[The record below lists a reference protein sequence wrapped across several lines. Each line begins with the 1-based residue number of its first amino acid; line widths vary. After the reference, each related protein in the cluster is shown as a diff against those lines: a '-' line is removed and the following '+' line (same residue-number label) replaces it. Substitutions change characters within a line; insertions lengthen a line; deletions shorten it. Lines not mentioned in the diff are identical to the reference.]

1 MKTTKIILGFVFVLL
16 TFSCN
21 KEDDNTSSITPN
33 EITMNAKMDIA
44 NDDVSKIVEDQLSA
58 NEGISGKV
66 EAVISPFLPTCATVT
81 RVPEFGT
88 VLTPGTLITKTIN
101 FGTTGC
107 ALPNGNIL
115 KGIIVISFTFQPN
128 ATSHTISYNFNNFF
142 HNAIKFDGTKNF
154 TRILATSTANSNIHP
169 IVTMNMDMTATFP
182 NGEVISR
189 VGTRVREIV
198 EGLSTPVWIDNIY
211 EVTGSWVTTFSNG
224 TVQTSTITS
233 PLRIRMNCPNIVR
246 GIITIVRN
254 NNTATLDYGVGECD
268 NIAILTINGTTTTIT
283 LGN

>member
-21 KEDDNTSSITPN
+21 KEDDNSASITPT
-33 EITMNAKMDIA
+33 EIVMNAKMDIA

-88 VLTPGTLITKTIN
+88 ILTPGTLITKTIN

-128 ATSHTISYNFNNFF
+128 ATSHTISYTFNNFF

-154 TRILATSTANSNIHP
+154 TRVLATSTANSNIHP

-211 EVTGSWVTTFSNG
+211 EVTGSWVTTFPNG

-246 GIITIVRN
+246 GIITFVRN

>member
-33 EITMNAKMDIA
+33 EIAMNAKMDIA

-128 ATSHTISYNFNNFF
+128 ATSHTISYTFNNFF

-154 TRILATSTANSNIHP
+154 TRVLATSSANSNIHP

-268 NIAILTINGTTTTIT
+268 NIALFTINGTTTTIT

>member
-21 KEDDNTSSITPN
+21 KEDDNSASITPT
-33 EITMNAKMDIA
+33 EIAMNAKMDIA

-128 ATSHTISYNFNNFF
+128 ATSHTITYTFNNFF

-154 TRILATSTANSNIHP
+154 TRVLATSSANSNIHP

-211 EVTGSWVTTFSNG
+211 EVTGSWVTTFPNG

-233 PLRIRMNCPNIVR
+233 PLRKRMNCPNIVR